1 MTSPRI
7 YRRPLGSEEALA
19 ELEAGAG
26 SQFDPQIATRMIELV
41 RGGGLSLQ
49 GRNRTLQVVSETA
62 G

>member
-1 MTSPRI
+1 VVTV
-7 YRRPLGSEEALA
+7 
-19 ELEAGAG
+19 LEAEAG